1 MIGSYKNMHVKESP
15 HAHQDH
21 RYRTPHRACDPE
33 ISGFAGYR
41 AGINYERVLDVA
53 IRNLAR
59 VLSGEDPI
67 HIVDRTLGY

>member
-1 MIGSYKNMHVKESP
+1 MIGSYKNMHAKESP

-21 RYRTPHRACDPE
+21 RYRTPH
-33 ISGFAGYR
+33 ISGGYR